1 MLVGFMLPMLSAHA
15 EEFAIREAQATF
27 DQNALSVEAKFD
39 LNLSD
44 AVDEALHNGVSI
56 QLITTLDLFTQRP
69 FVWDKHIAQWAFSHD
84 IRYHALTDR
93 YVLTSPQHP
102 EIRSFSS
109 LSDLFSEIETFNFQS
124 DIMGETLPDSKHG
137 YKLQLR
143 IALDKTTLPAPLRV
157 MTFVS
162 TDWRLKSDIHEWSI
176 PGTP

>member
-1 MLVGFMLPMLSAHA
+1 MLSAHA
-15 EEFAIREAQATF
+15 EEFTIREAQATF